1 MGKPNTK
8 EETKSNSTSGEMGMA
23 FNEDEDD
30 DLFQDALETLHEQS
44 FVQSTH
50 VSYRAGALEN

>member
-8 EETKSNSTSGEMGMA
+8 EESKRNSTSGGMGMT
-23 FNEDEDD
+23 FDEDEDD
-30 DLFQDALETLHEQS
+30 DIFQDALETLHEQS

-50 VSYRAGALEN
+50 ISYRAGALEN